1 VFVGAEAMAIEIKY
15 FDGGKGVLWR
25 ASGTLTGEDLLAAN
39 KEMFSR
45 DIVAE
50 PYHYGLFDS
59 TAVTEVKIS
68 AVRMRENAMQDVSES
83 RRMPNF
89 VYAIYAKSD
98 VTFGLGRMWEA
109 LVGESV
115 WVTYTFGKRP
125 EAVDWLKTQV
135 GTKFGYQISLE

>member
-1 VFVGAEAMAIEIKY
+1 MAIEIEY

-25 ASGTLTGEDLLAAN
+25 ASGTLTGEDLLSAN

-45 DIVAE
+45 DLVAE

-68 AVRMRENAMQDVSES
+68 ADTMRENAMQDVSEA
-83 RRMPNF
+83 RRMPKC

-109 LVGESV
+109 LVGESG
-115 WVTYTFGKRP
+115 WVTHTFGKRP
-125 EAVDWLKTQV
+125 DAVDWLRAQV
-135 GTKFGYQISLE
+135 STKFGYQISLE